1 MNNVPSDHAAFAIAD
16 ASSVAFA
23 RRGAL
28 DAARRIGLND
38 TDAGRVA
45 LIVTEAATNILKHA
59 GHGEI
64 LVRELC
70 TRTSLAA
77 AATPDGVEIIALD
90 QGPGIRDLHAALT
103 DGMSS
108 TGTPGN
114 GLGAMHRLSND
125 FAIYSQPGTGTAMRA
140 YVRHSMAAAPAFGPE
155 AIDSGG
161 IGVPYPGETVCG
173 DAWTV
178 LGDERGLTTLVIDG
192 LGHGPDA
199 HRAAKAGIE
208 VVHTHRGR
216 SPGEL
221 IERMHDALRPTRGAA
236 AAVARIDFAS
246 GRVTFAG
253 VGNISAS
260 VHGAQD
266 GTVPADATIA
276 RSRQLVSHNGI
287 VGHTVRKIQEFEAA
301 WSRNAMLVM
310 HSDGV
315 ATRWQ
320 IEHYPGLANRSASLI
335 AAMLYRDFAR
345 GRDDATVV
353 VTKAPRD

>member
-1 MNNVPSDHAAFAIAD
+1 MEAVLNNVPSDHAAFAIAD

-125 FAIYSQPGTGTAMRA
+125 FAIYSQPGTGT
-140 YVRHSMAAAPAFGPE
+140 
-155 AIDSGG
+155 
-161 IGVPYPGETVCG
+161 
-173 DAWTV
+173 AWTV